1 MKNSDYCMA
10 LVRKMMD
17 GDFSVL
23 YAIKA
28 FPGLDAMEP
37 RPDAGLT
44 LADKVFDAVK
54 EMTPREFMQIF
65 PIEKRY
71 DGEKW
76 GEKDYFSVMEDV
88 KRHGLDK
95 KITEPERFLMDYMND
110 DVGDF
115 IVRFMGLASD
125 AYKRATGR
133 SMLLDGM
140 EACGMEYTAYIGDDL
155 SWVCHF
161 DGKDTRVVMPNFG
174 RRLLDE

>member
-1 MKNSDYCMA
+1 MKASDYSMA
-10 LVRKMMD
+10 LVRKMAS
-17 GDFSVL
+17 GDFSIL

-28 FPGLDAMEP
+28 FPGLSGMKP
-37 RPDAGLT
+37 KPDAGLT

-88 KRHGLDK
+88 KKHGLDE
-95 KITEPERFLMDYMND
+95 KITEPERFLMGYMND

-115 IVRFMGLASD
+115 IVCFMGLASD
-125 AYKRATGR
+125 AYRRATGR
-133 SMLLDGM
+133 SMMVDALDD
-140 EACGMEYTAYIGDDL
+140 CGISCGVYNG
-155 SWVCHF
+155 
-161 DGKDTRVVMPNFG
+161 VVRKKLHYKKTGNVLRPNFG